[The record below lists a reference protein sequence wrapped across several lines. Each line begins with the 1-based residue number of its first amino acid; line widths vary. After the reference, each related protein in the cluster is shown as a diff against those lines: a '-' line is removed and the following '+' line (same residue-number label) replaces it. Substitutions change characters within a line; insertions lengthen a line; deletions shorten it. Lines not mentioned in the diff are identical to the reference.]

1 MAKSLKG
8 VLKLVYPI
16 EKGKIN
22 DFGGL
27 EKIFHNQF
35 YTNLR
40 VDPAEKDV
48 ALVIPPALTLNNI
61 QKLVEIMLD
70 TFNVKSISIIPEPV
84 AISIYNNNLNSII
97 LQCGYSYIY
106 LARIKNGLL
115 SSSSVK
121 TYDYGMMDVAE
132 YFRRLTKI
140 EKQQLDNDG
149 IISILLEYGKVS
161 MDLESESFEEIE
173 YTLPNG
179 EIIRMGEELSVA
191 PEILFRP
198 NLIGK
203 EEDGL
208 IQIVKE
214 YMREYGDSLKIIGSG
229 GCFHLNGFVSR
240 LERMIEKKIIIPEEA
255 TYQEWK
261 GASLLMKKGYIK
273 SINRSDYMA
282 NEKFLLNY
290 IPII

>member
-1 MAKSLKG
+1 M
-8 VLKLVYPI
+8 KLVYPI
-16 EKGKIN
+16 QRGAID
-22 DFGGL
+22 DFGAL

-40 VDPAEKDV
+40 IDPAEKDI
-48 ALVIPPALTLNNI
+48 ALVIPPTLTLNNI
-61 QKLVEIMLD
+61 QKLVEIMLE

-84 AISIYNNNLNSII
+84 AISIYNNKLNSII

-115 SSSSVK
+115 DSSNIK
-121 TYDYGMMDVAE
+121 TYDYGLQDVAE
-132 YFRRLTKI
+132 YFRRLIKI
-140 EKQQLDNDG
+140 EKKQLDNDG

-173 YTLPNG
+173 YTLPDG
-179 EIIRMGEELSVA
+179 EIIKMGEELSIA

-203 EEDGL
+203 EEDGV
-208 IQIVKE
+208 IKIVKN
-214 YMREYGDSLKIIGSG
+214 YMSDYEDPPSIIGSG
-229 GCFHLNGFVSR
+229 GCIHLNGFIPR
-240 LERMIEKKIIIPEEA
+240 LENEIAKRIIIPEES

-273 SINRSDYMA
+273 SISRSDYSP
-282 NEKFLLNY
+282 NEKFLMNF